1 MYRDNELKKDKLK
14 QENIN
19 KITDFYS
26 FSEYPQ
32 FSVYNSKKLQ
42 WHYLSSTASSLAMY
56 PTTDATIYID

>member
-1 MYRDNELKKDKLK
+1 MYIDNELKKDKLK

-42 WHYLSSTASSLAMY
+42 
-56 PTTDATIYID
+56 